1 MKKRREKPRGP
12 RVTSR
17 YDPTAKP
24 QRAHRADGPHDFIT
38 VLSSVSEGKYAVTPP
53 SAEQVAAQAHEPVN
67 VAGSFWLY
75 HDYWVEFWD
84 AHMYRPDETALLVK
98 RAVLREEREIAQARQ
113 EVETLERFRDLPKQ
127 LAREMIPDEVRM
139 FVWQRDGGQCVR
151 CGGRE
156 RLEFDHIIPVADG
169 GSSTERNVQL
179 LCEPCNRSK
188 GRSVS

>member
-38 VLSSVSEGKYAVTPP
+38 VLSSVSDRKYAVTPP

-98 RAVLREEREIAQARQ
+98 RAVLKKSGR
-113 EVETLERFRDLPKQ
+113 LPRPVKKSRLSNALGTSQ
-127 LAREMIPDEVRM
+127 SSLL
-139 FVWQRDGGQCVR
+139 
-151 CGGRE
+151 GR
-156 RLEFDHIIPVADG
+156 
-169 GSSTERNVQL
+169 
-179 LCEPCNRSK
+179 
-188 GRSVS
+188 